1 MNLILPKTIYQTWYK
16 KTLPTSIQQSVNW
29 MLKQN
34 PNYSYELSD
43 DNDMDMFIK
52 QNFNDTIY
60 SAFKMLKVGA
70 AKADLWRYLILFK
83 NGGVYLDV
91 DSMIYGV
98 LDNLIT
104 DNSAI
109 ISREKNYGKFVQ
121 WCLIYPSNHPLL
133 KLCIDKCVFNIL
145 NKTTNDILELTG
157 PVVYSQAIREYFN
170 DNEVY
175 SKSDEELNKYND
187 TTKVKV
193 YSWDYDGY
201 AAFSHPDKHLLYT
214 DKIHWRNEK
223 EQF

>member
-1 MNLILPKTIYQTWYK
+1 
-16 KTLPTSIQQSVNW
+16 
-29 MLKQN
+29 
-34 PNYSYELSD
+34 
-43 DNDMDMFIK
+43 
-52 QNFNDTIY
+52 
-60 SAFKMLKVGA
+60 
-70 AKADLWRYLILFK
+70 
-83 NGGVYLDV
+83 
-91 DSMIYGV
+91 
-98 LDNLIT
+98 
-104 DNSAI
+104 
-109 ISREKNYGKFVQ
+109 
-121 WCLIYPSNHPLL
+121 
-133 KLCIDKCVFNIL
+133 VFNIL

-187 TTKVKV
+187 ITKVKV